1 MVHAASGG
9 GLVIPTPGRC
19 LAMTVSAI
27 ALAGVLLMA
36 GVSGAVLL
44 ALTPGLL
51 CLSMAFVMGHGD
63 PHGEELLR
71 TASMATAR
79 QAELPVGR
87 SRPVLTDPPR
97 SMKPSDYH
105 G

>member
-1 MVHAASGG
+1 MILTA
-9 GLVIPTPGRC
+9 GRC
-19 LAMTVSAI
+19 LAMAVSAI

-71 TASMATAR
+71 TARMATAR
-79 QAELPVGR
+79 QAELPVNGA
-87 SRPVLTDPPR
+87 SRARYDTPQEYVA
-97 SMKPSDYH
+97 K
-105 G
+105 